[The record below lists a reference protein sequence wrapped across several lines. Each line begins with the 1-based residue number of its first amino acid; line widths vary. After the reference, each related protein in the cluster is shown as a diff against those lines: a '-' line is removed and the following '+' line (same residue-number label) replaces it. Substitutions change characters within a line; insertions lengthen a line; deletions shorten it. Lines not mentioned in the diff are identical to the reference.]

1 MNPALHA
8 VRVGLRRGW
17 TEFVLS
23 LRSGQDQGFYLFVG
37 LGVLAYLWVN
47 RTGEIDGTDL
57 LYPTVALPSI
67 LGGFLVFGMVI
78 GPAFTLVMEKED
90 GTLLRAKAIPH
101 GLVGYVTGQVVY
113 HSLSIL
119 PLLLVILVPSALLFD
134 DAVRLGAADWFLLVP
149 LVPVAM
155 LAALPIGL
163 ALGALVPNTQKL
175 GTYYFFP
182 VIVLFGISGIFFPM
196 QVLWQ
201 WVQVVAQVFPVYWTG
216 LAMRSVFLPES
227 AAALE
232 ITGTWR
238 TAETFAVLG
247 AWAVVGLCV
256 VPFVLR
262 RMARRQSGSAVES
275 ARQQAAQYVR

>member
-1 MNPALHA
+1 VNPVAHA

-17 TEFVLS
+17 TEFVLG
-23 LRSGQDQGFYLFVG
+23 LRSGQDQGYYLFVG
-37 LGVLAYLWVN
+37 LGVLAYLWIN
-47 RTGEIDGTDL
+47 RTGEVEGTDL

-78 GPAFTLVMEKED
+78 GPAFALVMEKED
-90 GTLLRAKAIPH
+90 GTLLRAKATPH

-134 DAVRLGAADWFLLVP
+134 DAVRLGAADWLLLVP
-149 LVPVAM
+149 LGLLAM
-155 LAALPIGL
+155 VAALPVGL
-163 ALGALVPNTQKL
+163 VLGAVVPNTQKM
-175 GTYYFFP
+175 GTYGFFP
-182 VIVLFGISGIFFPM
+182 VIALFTISGIFFPM

-201 WVQVVAQVFPVYWTG
+201 WVQVVAQVFPMYWTG
-216 LAMRSVFLPES
+216 LAMRSVFLPDS

-238 TAETFAVLG
+238 TVETFAVLG
-247 AWAVVGLCV
+247 AWAVVGLLV
-256 VPFVLR
+256 ATVVLR
-262 RMARRQSGSAVES
+262 RMARRQSGSAVKG
-275 ARQQAAQYVR
+275 ARERAGQFVR

>member
-1 MNPALHA
+1 MNPVGHA

-37 LGVLAYLWVN
+37 LGVLTYLWIN
-47 RTGEIDGTDL
+47 RAREVEGTDL
-57 LYPTVALPSI
+57 LYPAVALPSI

-78 GPAFTLVMEKED
+78 GPAFSLVMEKED
-90 GTLLRAKAIPH
+90 GTLLRAKATPH

-134 DAVRLGAADWFLLVP
+134 DAVRLGVTDWLLLVP
-149 LVPVAM
+149 IVPLAM

-163 ALGALVPNTQKL
+163 VLGAVVPNTQKM
-175 GTYYFFP
+175 GTYGFFP
-182 VIVLFGISGIFFPM
+182 VVVLFAISGIFFPM

-201 WVQVVAQVFPVYWTG
+201 WVQVVAQVFPMYWTG
-216 LAMRSVFLPES
+216 LAMRSVFLPDS

-256 VPFVLR
+256 APFVLR

-275 ARQQAAQYVR
+275 ARQRAVQYVR